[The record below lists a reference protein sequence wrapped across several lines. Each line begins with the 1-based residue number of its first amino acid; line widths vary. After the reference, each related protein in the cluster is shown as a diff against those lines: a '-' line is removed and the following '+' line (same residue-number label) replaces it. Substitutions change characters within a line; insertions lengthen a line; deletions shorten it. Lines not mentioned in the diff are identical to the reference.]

1 MPSDLI
7 RGWKPVRVKKTRQK
21 KKLVLAVMGGVVT
34 ARLGVVMFG
43 VAGMTVRGMGVVR
56 RLFVI
61 AGLVMFRGLAVMF
74 CRMFV
79 MLGGLVVMIGLGVF
93 LDVFAHVA
101 LPVGGYQSARLT
113 QRA

>member
-43 VAGMTVRGMGVVR
+43 VAGMTVRGMGVVGGGGMI
-56 RLFVI
+56 LVFVVL
-61 AGLVMFRGLAVMF
+61 GGKAVMPGGVL
-74 CRMFV
+74 V
-79 MLGGLVVMIGLGVF
+79 MLGGLLMM
-93 LDVFAHVA
+93 LDVGMFAHVA
-101 LPVGGYQSARLT
+101 LPVGGYQSARFT

>member
-61 AGLVMFRGLAVMF
+61 AGLVMLGGLAVMF
-74 CRMFV
+74 CRVLV
-79 MLGGLVVMIGLGVF
+79 MLGGLVMVIDVGVFLGVF
-93 LDVFAHVA
+93 LGVFAHVA
-101 LPVGGYQSARLT
+101 LPVRG
-113 QRA
+113 

>member
-56 RLFVI
+56 RLFMI
-61 AGLVMFRGLAVMF
+61 AGFVMLGGLAVMF
-74 CRMFV
+74 CRMLV
-79 MLGGLVVMIGLGVF
+79 MLGGLLMM
-93 LDVFAHVA
+93 LDVGMFAHVA
-101 LPVGGYQSARLT
+101 LPVGGYQSARFT

>member
-1 MPSDLI
+1 M
-7 RGWKPVRVKKTRQK
+7 
-21 KKLVLAVMGGVVT
+21 LAVMGGVVT

-61 AGLVMFRGLAVMF
+61 AG
-74 CRMFV
+74 FV
-79 MLGGLVVMIGLGVF
+79 MLGGFAVMLGSMLVMLGGLLMMLGLGVF
-93 LDVFAHVA
+93 LGVFAHVA
-101 LPVGGYQSARLT
+101 LPVRGYQSARFT